1 MNNKSTN
8 NILSATAKKV
18 LYLFRKRH
26 IASTMNDF
34 TDEQGNIYI
43 IYTRNELMDKLKL
56 SKPTVI
62 KYVKELSD
70 TGYIS
75 EKRNGYSLP
84 NYIYLTDKALG
95 NDSKSNKVKE
105 ESLSE
110 KLEKR
115 AEESYKDVIEAEEK
129 NCKQKSETPHSRF
142 FNDFSALIADIKSTT
157 YKKTINQAKRLISDD
172 KDTIAYEK
180 SQVLFD
186 NLSKKLQE
194 KSKNNENLSQK
205 DRQTIDDYLELLS
218 MSVYKKTIRVSGRIL
233 RVEEFLKD
241 MQRLTI
247 NHILIIDQK
256 IKNVKYNITNYI
268 SYSLACLYNSVIDK
282 KQKGRFAYSI

>member
-34 TDEQGNIYI
+34 RDEQGNIYI

-62 KYVKELSD
+62 KYVKELSN

-84 NYIYLTDKALG
+84 NYIYLTDKALA
-95 NDSKSNKVKE
+95 NNSKIDKVKN
-105 ESLSE
+105 ESLTE
-110 KLEKR
+110 KLKNR
-115 AEESYKDVIEAEEK
+115 AEESYNEVVEAEEK
-129 NCKQKSETPHSRF
+129 NCKQKSETAHSRF
-142 FNDFSALIADIKSTT
+142 LNDFSALIADIKSTT
-157 YKKTINQAKRLISDD
+157 YKKAFNQAKRFILDK

-180 SQVLFD
+180 SQELFD
-186 NLSKKLQE
+186 NLSKNLQE
-194 KSKNNENLSQK
+194 KSENNETLTKK
-205 DRQTIDDYLELLS
+205 DRQTINDYLELLS
-218 MSVYKKTIRVSGRIL
+218 MSIYKKTIRVSGKIL

-247 NHILIIDQK
+247 NHILIIDQR
-256 IKNVKYNITNYI
+256 IRNVKYNITNYI
-268 SYSLACLYNSVIDK
+268 SYSLACLYNSVVDK
-282 KQKGRFAYSI
+282 KQKGRFA